1 MRKLLLLLFVT
12 ALFQVN
18 AQSVINQTINISAN
32 DAYEIK
38 TYVLAMEMDEFV
50 GSNFNYRMPLGTV
63 PEGETWYF
71 AQSGWEADSGFRFY
85 ITSNHPETNEPFSTN
100 YGSFPE
106 GMWSEG
112 TSIRAQYNSGNNTRL
127 AYVIYKFYN
136 SDITLASNFDIP
148 TENSKIL
155 AFPNPTTNELALN
168 SDKVYQIEV
177 FDLTGN
183 KVMEFKGNTIS
194 VEHLSSA
201 TYIVNAIDLETK
213 ESLSYKVIKK

>member
-1 MRKLLLLLFVT
+1 MKIITLSFLIFPLILLS
-12 ALFQVN
+12 QV
-18 AQSVINQTINISAN
+18 SISAK

-38 TYVLAMEMDEFV
+38 SYTYIVPGVTLSYA
-50 GSNFNYRMPLGTV
+50 NIITV
-63 PEGETWYF
+63 PVGESWYISSNGNDDYI
-71 AQSGWEADSGFRFY
+71 AYR
-85 ITSNHPETNEPFSTN
+85 ITSNSPITDQLVSSYARE
-100 YGSFPE
+100 YFPE
-106 GMWSEG
+106 GMWTEG
-112 TSIRAQYNSGNNTRL
+112 TTIDVRMANSYQGKID
-127 AYVIYKFYN
+127 YVIYKFRN
-136 SDITLASNFDIP
+136 SDITLATNFNTP
-148 TENSKIL
+148 PNNSRI
-155 AFPNPTTNELALN
+155 FVYPNPTTNELALN